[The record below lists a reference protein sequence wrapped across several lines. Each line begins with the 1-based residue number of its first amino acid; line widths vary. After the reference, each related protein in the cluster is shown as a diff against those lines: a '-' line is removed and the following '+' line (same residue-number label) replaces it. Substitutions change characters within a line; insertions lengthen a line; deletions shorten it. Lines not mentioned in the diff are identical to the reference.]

1 MINLNKFVCVEIN
14 EYDTISLGKKGPTK
28 TGLSI
33 LRSRVLADYNTYNN
47 SFSTIHTRPAS
58 AYSNNEKATLKNAYA
73 DTSAVNS
80 LKTNI
85 INAQID
91 DFKHICPS
99 CLYHKRQETDHYI
112 PKEKYPEF
120 AVLASNLIPICSTCN
135 KKKLQNWRDEH
146 HTTRTFIHFY
156 NDLAPNIQF
165 LFATLTIN
173 NHIPRLDWT
182 IQNTNNTINNNSYT
196 IIEHH
201 FEKLGLLNR
210 YSEAAND
217 LLSEIKRTV
226 ASDRRRNPNLST
238 TDISQILID
247 DAAVDQSIYGI
258 NYWKSIARILLANDQ
273 TYLNT
278 L

>member
-1 MINLNKFVCVEIN
+1 MINLNRFVCVEIN
-14 EYDTISLGKKGPTK
+14 EYDTIAAGKNNPTRNDLK
-28 TGLSI
+28 TI
-33 LRSRVLADYNTYNN
+33 RPRVSVDYNTYNN

-58 AYSNNEKATLKNAYA
+58 AYSDDEKTTLHKAYG
-73 DTSAVNS
+73 DTSAVDK
-80 LKTNI
+80 LKTRI

-135 KKKLQNWRDEH
+135 KKKSQNWRDAP

-156 NDLAPNIQF
+156 NDIAPNIRF
-165 LFATLTIN
+165 LSASLIIN
-173 NHIPRLDWT
+173 NNIPRLDWS
-182 IQNTNNTINNNSYT
+182 IQNTNNAINNNLYT
-196 IIEHH
+196 IIEYH
-201 FEKLGLLNR
+201 FERLDLLNR

-217 LLSEIKRTV
+217 LLSELKRTV

-238 TDISQILID
+238 ADISQILMD
-247 DAAVDQSIYGI
+247 DAIVDQNIYGI
-258 NYWKSIARILLANDQ
+258 NYWKSIARIVLANDQ
-273 TYLNT
+273 QYLNT